1 MYKLGEK
8 IYVPIK
14 GSLYN
19 LTMTIEI
26 MQFVPKD
33 I

>member
-8 IYVPIK
+8 FYVPIK

-19 LTMTIEI
+19 LTMNYAICS
-26 MQFVPKD
+26 KGKR
-33 I
+33 